1 MAAFSVA
8 GFILLAVFS
17 LFGSA
22 EDSFG
27 IKEPYPGN
35 HHPLEHTSVEVTCV
49 AYDTEGGKI
58 PANIQFERKSDSITK
73 INADDNIYFSERRE
87 DSGRKRFVTL
97 YIRNVTMEHDG
108 GYRCGAFA
116 NGDKKEYPMI
126 FYITVIPR
134 KDIPRIETSKIRV
147 LQRGES
153 ATISCSITHK
163 GSQAELQYMAWFKDG
178 NLIYS
183 MQINQ
188 KSTEL
193 GFKPLEVTTDQV
205 RNAGNYTCM
214 LAVKLHKELDLN
226 ESDST
231 IVKFAPWFE
240 SGNNVE
246 AGIAGRNI
254 KLKCRARG
262 YPLEVEW
269 RVTKKINEDETITS
283 CINASTDSRFKIS
296 RAGVYDPYVLSIAN
310 LTATDDGEYYCC
322 LGSNCSSEIEG
333 RCENI
338 RLHVIAEFGIVT
350 PFPPVNSY
358 PIEFESL
365 QITCVASDPDG
376 QVIPQKIEFVRIDS
390 YSSPIVITEN
400 ERIYFTNKTEANETK
415 LFVTL
420 HIRNVTT
427 EDDSKARLGRYKCK
441 AYGAHGNSTVTSQH
455 GFTIDVLRRS
465 EIPKLAVPKESV
477 LQHGHEANIRCRI
490 ITDSRSR
497 SPSLTRFSWFKDVD
511 LVGDDDN
518 PRADDLL
525 PLNIKNPGLED
536 VGTYTCVLG
545 ILVRGLIEYNVTADT
560 NVLVAPWLEKY
571 EEHLEAKPGQDVE
584 LQCSARGVDLSVE
597 WKVKR
602 KVDNT
607 INGCVNFRVPD
618 NRYKI
623 SLKESSGPSV
633 MSITDVKKTD
643 SGNYYCCLP
652 SNCSAVIEE
661 RRCHKFTLNVMSVSG
676 SDSAQTSTSLV
687 AVIGLLAF
695 FLIRQNF

>member
-1 MAAFSVA
+1 MTEFFGRVIIFVVLCSAISVCNGA
-8 GFILLAVFS
+8 
-17 LFGSA
+17 
-22 EDSFG
+22 FG
-27 IKEPYPGN
+27 IQEPYPGN
-35 HHPLEHTSVEVTCV
+35 RHLLEHTSVEVTCV

-58 PANIQFERKSDSITK
+58 PEKIQFERKSKSGSITK
-73 INADDNIYFSERRE
+73 INANDNIYFSERRE
-87 DSGRKRFVTL
+87 DSGHKLFVTL
-97 YIRNVTMEHDG
+97 HIRNVTMEHDG

-134 KDIPRIETSKIRV
+134 KDIPRIETSKIPV
-147 LQRGES
+147 LRRGER

-163 GSQAELQYMAWFKDG
+163 GSQAELRYMAWFKDG
-178 NLIYS
+178 KLIYS

-188 KSTEL
+188 KSSKL

-214 LAVKLHKELDLN
+214 LAVKLRRVLDLN

-269 RVTKKINEDETITS
+269 RVTKKIDDETITS
-283 CINASTDSRFKIS
+283 CIT
-296 RAGVYDPYVLSIAN
+296 
-310 LTATDDGEYYCC
+310 
-322 LGSNCSSEIEG
+322 
-333 RCENI
+333 
-338 RLHVIAEFGIVT
+338 EFGIVT